1 MAGGPKADGNQTE
14 KFSKSFGP
22 VRVIENM
29 DLTIGDSEMIALL
42 GPSGCGKTTTLYA
55 VCGIHRVTSGRIW
68 FGDKDVTDLPPQQ
81 KNVGVVFQ
89 SFALYP
95 HLSVFENIAFPLRIR
110 KDSTADIERSVQ
122 EIAGILHM
130 EELLGPPARP
140 ALGRPAAA
148 GRLGPRPGAPAGRS
162 VDGRPL
168 ANLDAG
174 LRLEMRSEIRRIQR
188 ENGCTSILVTHDQVE
203 AMSMCDRIA
212 LMNEGKIQQ
221 IGTPDEMY
229 QQPQNRFVAG
239 FIGNPPISFC
249 DGVIQDNRF
258 VTEGLDFDLPDRFEA
273 APEAAGRKVTIGV
286 RPEFLR
292 PEFTVPIEGE
302 ITFVESQGREV
313 LYDLTLASGKMF
325 RSIQGGGRKFEL
337 GEKVHWGIDADAIF
351 FFDERGSRI

>member
-1 MAGGPKADGNQTE
+1 MEIRLEN
-14 KFSKSFGP
+14 FSKSFGP
-22 VRVIENM
+22 VKVIEDM
-29 DLTIGDSEMIALL
+29 DLTIGDCEMVALL

-68 FGDKDVTDLPPQQ
+68 FGDKDVTDLPPQK

-110 KDSTADIERSVQ
+110 KDGSAEIERLVK
-122 EIAGILHM
+122 EMAGVLHM
-130 EELLGPPARP
+130 EELLDR
-140 ALGRPAAA
+140 
-148 GRLGPRPGAPAGRS
+148 RPGQLSGGQQQRVALARALVRQPD
-162 VDGRPL
+162 VLLMDEPL

-212 LMNEGKIQQ
+212 LMNDGKIQQ

-229 QQPQNRFVAG
+229 QQPRNRFVAG

-249 DGVIQDNRF
+249 DGVIQDHRF

-273 APEAAGRKVTIGV
+273 ASITAGQKVTIGV
-286 RPEFLR
+286 RPEYVR
-292 PEFTVPIEGE
+292 PEFAVPIEGE

-313 LYDLTLASGKMF
+313 LYDLTLAGGKVF
-325 RSIQGGGRKFEL
+325 RSIQGGGPKFKI
-337 GEKVHWGIDADAIF
+337 GENVRWGIDIGATF
-351 FFDERGSRI
+351 FFDERGNRI